1 MSQKEIA
8 KKVKEVIDSDP
19 NKDHIKSIYL
29 FGSYLHGNAENNSD
43 VDLLYE
49 TKKTLTLFQ
58 IGGMKY
64 RLEQKLGRNV
74 DFVPKNFIIAQLKD
88 KIIPKAKKIYE
99 R

>member
-8 KKVKEVIDSDP
+8 EKVKEAIDSDP
-19 NKDHIKSIYL
+19 NKDYIKSIYL
-29 FGSYLHGNAENNSD
+29 FGSYLHGDAKENSD

-49 TKKTLTLFQ
+49 TKKTMSLFQ
-58 IGGMKY
+58 IGGIKY

-74 DFVPKNFIIAQLKD
+74 DFVPKKFIIKQLRE
-88 KIIPKAKKIYE
+88 KIISEAQKVYE